1 MTHQHLVDDIDQSY
15 SATDIPAV
23 IRKMAELKEM
33 YNQNRSVF
41 IAGAHMRELLKGL
54 DASDADL
61 DAIQRVS
68 DDLPGD
74 PTLPFRQSKNG
85 RFCYDLDNKVIFRG
99 EFQPFVLSA
108 EEDFVRHDSGQAR
121 RFAEIGND
129 LQLNSALHALLRF
142 NAFMVQGLSIAPR
155 TGLDYTSNRWVCT
168 LFNLR
173 TITTPQLVGEPALEG
188 VHSDGVDHTMT
199 TLIGSE
205 NLRDGSA
212 VTFIHDMREKNA
224 TRCDQADPNLII
236 NRYQHRH
243 FLDTVLI
250 ADHERKHS
258 LSPVVAADPQQRSTR
273 DMLIFFTRKP
283 AAAGHVSYPYDS
295 LQRHTA
301 LPLCIDVAPPG
312 RK

>member
-1 MTHQHLVDDIDQSY
+1 
-15 SATDIPAV
+15 
-23 IRKMAELKEM
+23 M
-33 YNQNRSVF
+33 YNQDRSVF
-41 IAGAHMRELLKGL
+41 IPGAHMRELLKELG
-54 DASDADL
+54 ASDADL
-61 DAIQRVS
+61 DAIQHVS
-68 DDLPGD
+68 DDLPED

-85 RFCYDLDNKVIFRG
+85 RFCYDFDKKVIFRG

-142 NAFMVQGLSIAPR
+142 NAFMVQGLDIVPR
-155 TGLDYTSNRWVCT
+155 TGLDYTRNRWVCT

-173 TITTPQLVGEPALEG
+173 TITTTQLVGEPALEG
-188 VHSDGVDHTMT
+188 VHTDGVDHTMT
-199 TLIGSE
+199 TLLGSR
-205 NLRDGSA
+205 NLRDDSA

-224 TRCDQADPNLII
+224 TRYDQVDPNLVI

-250 ADHERKHS
+250 ADHQRKHS
-258 LSPVVAADPQQRSTR
+258 LSPVMGRDDQQRSTR

-283 AAAGHVSYPYDS
+283 AAPGHVSYPHDS
-295 LQRHTA
+295 LRRHVA
-301 LPLCIDVAPPG
+301 LPLCIELALPG
-312 RK
+312 RG

>member
-1 MTHQHLVDDIDQSY
+1 MAYQHLVDDLDHSY
-15 SATDIPAV
+15 SATDV
-23 IRKMAELKEM
+23 ISQMVELKQI
-33 YNQNRSVF
+33 YSQDRSAF
-41 IAGAHMRELLKGL
+41 IAGARMRELLKGL
-54 DASDADL
+54 GASEADL
-61 DAIQRVS
+61 DAIQEVS
-68 DDLPGD
+68 DDLPDD
-74 PTLPFRQSKNG
+74 PTLTFRQSKNG
-85 RFCYDLDNKVIFRG
+85 RFCYDLDNKVIYRG
-99 EFQPFVLSA
+99 EFQPFILSA

-129 LQLNSALHALLRF
+129 LQWNSALHALLRF
-142 NAFMVQGLSIAPR
+142 NAFMVQGLDTVPR
-155 TGLDYTSNRWVCT
+155 AGLDYTSNRWVCT

-205 NLRDGSA
+205 NLRDDSA

-224 TRCDQADPNLII
+224 TRCDQVDPKLII
-236 NRYQHRH
+236 ERYQHTH

-258 LSPVVAADPQQRSTR
+258 LSPVVAQNTLQRATR

-283 AAAGHVSYPYDS
+283 AVPGHASHPYDS
-295 LQRHTA
+295 LRRHTA
-301 LPLCIDVAPPG
+301 LPLCIELAPPG
-312 RK
+312 RN